1 MFKIGKSHALLLAI
15 VAAVYTAAA
24 CSTDSSVDLE
34 AQEWLQCMVGR
45 VVDGDTFDCSD
56 GTRVRLILV
65 DAPEWNQGGSYGRQA
80 HQALTEL
87 LGRGATVGLE
97 LDVEHIDPFGRLLA
111 YVRLD
116 DGRIANEELLRRGM
130 AIVAVYPPNV
140 RYLERFRAV
149 MEEAQRNR
157 VGLWLVGGFDCT
169 PADFRAGRC
178 SA

>member
-1 MFKIGKSHALLLAI
+1 MPKIDKSPFSRLAI
-15 VAAVYTAAA
+15 VAAVLLAAA
-24 CSTDSSVDLE
+24 CSTDSSVDLK
-34 AQEWLQCMVGR
+34 ASEWRECMVGR
-45 VVDGDTFDCSD
+45 VVDGDTLDCSD

-65 DAPEWNQGGSYGRQA
+65 DAPEWNQGSYGRQA
-80 HQALTEL
+80 HQALIDL
-87 LGRGATVGLE
+87 LGRRATVGLE
-97 LDVEHIDPFGRLLA
+97 LDIEHVDPYGRLLA
-111 YVRLD
+111 YVRLG

-169 PADFRAGRC
+169 PADFRARRC
-178 SA
+178 SP